1 MASALSMQNGFSTWP
16 RQARRQPR
24 HAYMLLILQLSFSH
38 EHTGYIFRYQSLIS
52 FYLIALSVI
61 FQSHLTEVLQRT
73 RYNEEQ
79 KQEAFPQKI
88 TLLDFV
94 FHEIKK
100 GGKFR
105 FRHKKWRNFSI
116 RFYIAKLLLLSF
128 NKTRHPPIEFVTA
141 YLRVLAPH
149 DAIPMLL

>member
-1 MASALSMQNGFSTWP
+1 
-16 RQARRQPR
+16 
-24 HAYMLLILQLSFSH
+24 MLLILQLSFSH

-100 GGKFR
+100 GGKFS
-105 FRHKKWRNFSI
+105 FRHKK
-116 RFYIAKLLLLSF
+116 
-128 NKTRHPPIEFVTA
+128 
-141 YLRVLAPH
+141 
-149 DAIPMLL
+149 